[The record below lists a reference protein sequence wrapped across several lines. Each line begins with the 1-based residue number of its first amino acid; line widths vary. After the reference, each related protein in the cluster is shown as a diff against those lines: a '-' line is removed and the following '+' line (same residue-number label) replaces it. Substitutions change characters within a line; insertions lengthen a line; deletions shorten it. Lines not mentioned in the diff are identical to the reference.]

1 MDPAALT
8 CFLLLRSFKVVGK
21 NQNIPQKVVYI
32 IEMYDESK
40 TSPSTNKV
48 KSNNL
53 MTQQITEQ
61 GTVSVRKARG
71 NCISLKPSD

>member
-21 NQNIPQKVVYI
+21 NQNIPQKVVYK

-48 KSNNL
+48 KSNNFYDP
-53 MTQQITEQ
+53 TYHRTGDSERPQST
-61 GTVSVRKARG
+61 RKLHF
-71 NCISLKPSD
+71 IKTI

>member
-21 NQNIPQKVVYI
+21 NQNIAQMVVYI
-32 IEMYDESK
+32 IYDESK

-48 KSNNL
+48 KSNNF
-53 MTQQITEQ
+53 MTQRITEQ